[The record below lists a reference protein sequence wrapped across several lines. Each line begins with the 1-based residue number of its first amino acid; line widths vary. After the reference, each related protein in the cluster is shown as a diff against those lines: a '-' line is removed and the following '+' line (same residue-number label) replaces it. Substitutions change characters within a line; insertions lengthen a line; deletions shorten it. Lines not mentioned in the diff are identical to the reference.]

1 MRFLAGCGAIRFGV
15 EVGLLC
21 PVRAF
26 PMLFVRAC
34 LGKFKSFSERKSL
47 AGCWRRAV
55 CHFLLSYQDRS
66 FAKTASGQAEGREWW
81 GTTKVICVLFFRSA
95 GDVPNLPR
103 LAVPFYG
110 HVWPRARAGAR
121 AGAVAR
127 AGAGVGRGLGCFRA
141 ERNTRL
147 FFLLLR
153 FFLRTNERK
162 ANRYCV
168 SFASKDRLAEHKL
181 NTN

>member
-1 MRFLAGCGAIRFGV
+1 MMRFLAGCGAIRFGV

-34 LGKFKSFSERKSL
+34 LGKCKSFSERKSL

-81 GTTKVICVLFFRSA
+81 GTTKVICVLFFVLQETCRICPGWLCLFMGMCGPEPEPEPEPAPSPEPEPA
-95 GDVPNLPR
+95 WDEDWDASVRNETP
-103 LAVPFYG
+103 VSSS
-110 HVWPRARAGAR
+110 
-121 AGAVAR
+121 
-127 AGAGVGRGLGCFRA
+127 CF
-141 ERNTRL
+141 
-147 FFLLLR
+147 
-153 FFLRTNERK
+153 
-162 ANRYCV
+162 
-168 SFASKDRLAEHKL
+168 
-181 NTN
+181 